1 MTTPKPTLPEST
13 FSFSQGSLQAYV
25 DCPRLFQLRY
35 LERLRWPAPEIEPA
49 LENERYL
56 TLGTKFHQMVQQFH
70 LGVPSER
77 LAALAQQDPLLT
89 KWWGNYIDHHPI
101 LDGYRQTCESSLS
114 TPIGDHR
121 LVAKYDFVAVK
132 SKAIIYDW
140 KTSRK
145 LPKREWME
153 TKLQTRVYPYV
164 LVKAGAY
171 LNAGSPIEADGTEMV
186 YWFSN
191 HPTSPLKF
199 PYSQEK
205 YNADEE
211 YFCALISEIQ
221 GMDAAVFPLTD
232 NTKRCRYCVYRSLCS
247 RGVGAGTL
255 DDLEDDLTV
264 DNEFSFDL
272 NFDQIAEIE
281 F

>member
-1 MTTPKPTLPEST
+1 MTIPKPTLQTST

-35 LERLRWPAPEIEPA
+35 RERLLWPAPEIEPA

-70 LGVPSER
+70 LGVSVER
-77 LAALAQQDPLLT
+77 LSAMSQQDSLLA
-89 KWWGNYIDHHPI
+89 KWWQNYVDHRPT
-101 LDGYRQTCESSLS
+101 LDGYTHTCEHSLS

-121 LVAKYDFVAVK
+121 LVAKYDFIAIK

-153 TKLQTRVYPYV
+153 TKLQTRVYPYI
-164 LVKAGAY
+164 LVKAGAH
-171 LNAGSPIEADGTEMV
+171 LNAGTAIEADGIEMV

-191 HPTSPLKF
+191 YPTSPMNF
-199 PYSQEK
+199 PYSLEK
-205 YNADEE
+205 YRADDE
-211 YFCALISEIQ
+211 YISELISEIQ
-221 GMDAAVFPLTD
+221 GMDSAVYPLTD
-232 NTKRCRYCVYRSLCS
+232 NTKRCRFCMYRSLCD
-247 RGVGAGTL
+247 RGEAAGTL
-255 DDLEDDLTV
+255 DELEEDFTV
-264 DNEFSFDL
+264 DDELSFDFD
-272 NFDQIAEIE
+272 FDQIAEIE